1 MPACLFCVLSSFRAS
16 ASLVCLLF
24 TACVQVGDARKLQ
37 QLLDAATAAG
47 VQPDQ
52 VMLTTLIKAAWQ
64 ADAHGAAVETFNAL
78 LRITGSP
85 AQRSSSSTV
94 ASSSTGSAAGSTSSA
109 ATQQQQQLVRL
120 LQVQPQQQQQGRAG
134 LATSLRAYAQ
144 AAGTSPL
151 PSSSARVTPA
161 ADSTPAPSTTATSQQ
176 QLLQLELEQ
185 QLQQQMVQARQQQQ
199 QQEPDGSSSGKEGWE
214 DPAPSA
220 ADEQEQQWQ
229 LPRRS
234 PGQLLLPLS
243 APVGPDTA
251 AWNALVVALVRA
263 GKLEDA
269 AAALERSTQASAA
282 AGASRP
288 PVQGYSAL
296 IRGYRRAGL
305 KHQAVGLLRQF
316 LNLGGQPGRVMCD
329 DVIGLCL
336 EAKDIKTARQVVR
349 AMELTGCLD
358 ADGSSFYDGWFR
370 RWEVQQQQALLP
382 RHLQQSSRG
391 SRASSNGGPNGDA
404 GQQQQQDGK
413 NVSAPVAVERLK
425 WWLGLPNKYYRGM
438 EGSIDSSCTRD

>member
-1 MPACLFCVLSSFRAS
+1 VL
-16 ASLVCLLF
+16 LVLF
-24 TACVQVGDARKLQ
+24 TTCVQVGDARKLQ

-64 ADAHGAAVETFNAL
+64 ADAHAAAAETFNAL
-78 LRITGSP
+78 LRVTGSP
-85 AQRSSSSTV
+85 SQRSNSTGGVSS
-94 ASSSTGSAAGSTSSA
+94 AGSAAGSSSRA
-109 ATQQQQQLVRL
+109 ATVQQQQQQLVRP
-120 LQVQPQQQQQGRAG
+120 LQVQPQQQQQQGRVN
-134 LATSLRAYAQ
+134 LANSLRTYAQ
-144 AAGTSPL
+144 TAGTNAT
-151 PSSSARVTPA
+151 PSRSARVTPA
-161 ADSTPAPSTTATSQQ
+161 ADSTAAAPSTTATSQQ

-199 QQEPDGSSSGKEGWE
+199 QQEPDGSSSGEEGWG

-263 GKLEDA
+263 GKLQDA

-382 RHLQQSSRG
+382 RHLQQASRSSRT
-391 SRASSNGGPNGDA
+391 SSTGGPSGDV
-404 GQQQQQDGK
+404 GQQQQQQGSG